1 MHIAI
6 LFAVIFIVAQWFWNT
21 ITSTSWL
28 MWTLIGITALIG
40 LFFIWALNERRKWAK
55 SPEGKRATVL
65 HGSVG
70 EHTPPTPCP

>member
-40 LFFIWALNERRKWAK
+40 LFFIWALNERLN
-55 SPEGKRATVL
+55 RAEFS
-65 HGSVG
+65 GG
-70 EHTPPTPCP
+70 